1 MMASLLIA
9 IGGALGSLARYWINI
24 AIVARTGEV
33 FPWGTVL
40 INISGSFLIGL
51 LASLTG
57 PEGRWAVS
65 PEFRL
70 FMLVGFC
77 GGYTTFSSF
86 SLQTL
91 ALFEA
96 GDPIR
101 AGANVLLSVTLCLI
115 AVWLGYS
122 GPAALS
128 RIIRS

>member
-24 AIVARTGEV
+24 GIVARIGEV

-40 INISGSFLIGL
+40 INISGSLLIGL

-70 FMLVGFC
+70 FVLV
-77 GGYTTFSSF
+77 
-86 SLQTL
+86 SLPRDYDSLT
-91 ALFEA
+91 
-96 GDPIR
+96 G
-101 AGANVLLSVTLCLI
+101 
-115 AVWLGYS
+115 
-122 GPAALS
+122 
-128 RIIRS
+128 